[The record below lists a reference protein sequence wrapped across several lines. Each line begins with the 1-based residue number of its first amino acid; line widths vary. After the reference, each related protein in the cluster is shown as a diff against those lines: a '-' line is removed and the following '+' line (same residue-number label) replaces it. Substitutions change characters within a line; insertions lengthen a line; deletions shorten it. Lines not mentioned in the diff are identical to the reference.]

1 MRIETLA
8 GEQVSSNI
16 DGRGILNLGCGEQY
30 EEGAVNV
37 DYYASRVD
45 VRHDLDVIPYPFADN
60 SFDEI
65 HCYNVIEHLEEVIP
79 VIEELHR
86 IGRPGCRVTIRV
98 PHFRSACLYEDL
110 THKHGFAWR
119 SFDVF
124 TEDSSVYGNYSS
136 ARYRILSRE
145 YTPYKFKVLYR
156 LLSRTPVLTDNLLSK
171 YIPMASIL
179 FTLEIQKE

>member
-1 MRIETLA
+1 MA
-8 GEQVSSNI
+8 DEQIPGGVSN
-16 DGRGILNLGCGEQY
+16 RGILNLGCGEQY
-30 EEGAVNV
+30 EEEAVNV

-60 SFDEI
+60 TFDEI
-65 HCYNVIEHLEEVIP
+65 RCYNVIEHLEKVIP
-79 VIEELHR
+79 VMEELHR

-124 TEDSSVYGNYSS
+124 TDSGSVYGNYSS
-136 ARYRILSRE
+136 VRYRILSRQ
-145 YTPYKFKVLYR
+145 YTPYKLPILYG
-156 LLSRTPVLTDNLLSK
+156 LLSRVPVFTDNLLSK

-179 FTLEIQKE
+179 FTLQIRKE